1 MEDSVKYVIGI
12 DQGASKT
19 HAIVSD
25 EYGIVLGMGKSYGA
39 CHSSDGMT
47 HAITAVKEAVDQ
59 ASRAKRNF
67 HSGDR
72 ANSGGYD
79 WS

>member
-1 MEDSVKYVIGI
+1 MKYVIGI

-59 ASRAKRNF
+59 ALEQ
-67 HSGDR
+67 SGISIQEIELI
-72 ANSGGYD
+72 AAGMTGVD
-79 WS
+79 WGF